1 MARQILPI
9 VGAAVG
15 FVVTGGNPMGA
26 QAGFAIGSI
35 VGNAIDPIEMQG
47 RKLGDAPTQV
57 AAEGGARA
65 IVFGKGCIRATCV
78 IERGGRR
85 VIKERQSQGK
95 GSGPTTVNERALW
108 TFAIGLGEAI
118 VGGKVL
124 RIWEAEKLVYDVT
137 PDSAIPGDS
146 AKFAGKFRFYDGS
159 DDQLPD
165 PALEALYGTGNAPY
179 YRGTAYLVFPQY
191 DLTDFGETVPPY
203 RVEVASLVENFD
215 LVDSVAF
222 GDVISGAGGASLSSD
237 GISWGSTSTVP
248 ALPYGVG
255 LAGRIVAWG
264 VSDAFYSDD
273 GVTWTKSV
281 SSLGGSG
288 GERRG
293 STDGDV
299 ILIAGGGSIYRS
311 TDRGETFSQVPGSPS
326 SNAIA
331 MHEGLAVSVS
341 IFTTN
346 SSSSTNQGDSWSS
359 GNNHGLSLLNASIA
373 TDGELFIIGGAKDG
387 VAAICAGYGT
397 DAWAQRTLPGVT
409 AATVRCIA
417 YGGGRWILGTDNGET
432 FYSEDG
438 AIFTKGGDFGDTC
451 RNVDFNGHLF
461 IMVGGNYIK
470 TSPDG
475 VTWTQR
481 SHPFGYATVN
491 VVCEFIESP
500 NPTAKLIPLAAVLK
514 NLHDRCGHAAVDYDM
529 SEVDDMIHGV
539 TIEQTVTGSEAI
551 ISIIGTHWLDPS
563 DYDGSIHYV
572 RRGKPVVRALGGDDL
587 VDEPEE
593 AQRNNAIEYPRKVH
607 LLGQRAD
614 LAYSA
619 AKSTS
624 ARYSKDARVV
634 GEASVASPETFDEGE
649 TPLKAAIKLHKVLW
663 TKAEGETTIHVT
675 DEHLD
680 LVPTDCVDFSYAGHT
695 SRYMIDQIS
704 DEPGVRKLKMTRDRQ
719 SAYEA
724 SPTDIPTPPPPT
736 PPQPSTP
743 TDTILAIIDGPALL
757 DNADTLHY
765 LAAATGD
772 GDPWVGFTLQQSLDG
787 GATFMSIDTGSLNAI
802 MGELQAEVS
811 AASPYYTDT
820 TNRVIVKLYTDDELE
835 SRTQQAFLSN
845 GGAFFLSW
853 QDSGSTRWELMQ
865 FRDAAKV
872 GDDWELSHL
881 LRGRKNTETAGHP
894 VGATFVYLDTAVLR
908 EAAQSAW
915 IGTEMAHRAV
925 SNGLSP
931 ETASVVQTQ
940 YAGYSQREWPVAELM
955 LERAGDDITA
965 TVVPRHRFG
974 TSMNPIRSINW
985 IGYRWT
991 VTDGAN
997 TITRDGTSASE
1008 TFDATGWAS
1017 PVSVTVSQINR
1028 ITGAGDAVTEDI
1040 A

>member
-146 AKFAGKFRFYDGS
+146 AKFAGKFRFYDGA

-165 PALEALYGTGNAPY
+165 PALEALHGTGNAPY

-203 RVEVASLVENFD
+203 RVEVATVVEATGYWDPDHTGVGGVLENDTKTFVTNTPTTERPMTRSYIGFEPGQAVYFEVV
-215 LVDSVAF
+215 L
-222 GDVISGAGGASLSSD
+222 DVFPSGASGDPIFSIGVVNQDHAVSDQLYVGRDNGNGAARGIGVLPGRKTAQNVSQFGCGGAGSGEVFGPTFTGAGQVLRGAFDGSGRLWISD
-237 GISWGSTSTVP
+237 ESDFGMWRTNGVYGPCEAVPANPSTSTNPITPIFPSWFSGSMFYV
-248 ALPYGVG
+248 AVTGHDNSGQNLRATLRQNESEFTFGIPYGF
-255 LAGRIVAWG
+255 VA
-264 VSDAFYSDD
+264 
-273 GVTWTKSV
+273 
-281 SSLGGSG
+281 LGNLG
-288 GERRG
+288 
-293 STDGDV
+293 
-299 ILIAGGGSIYRS
+299 
-311 TDRGETFSQVPGSPS
+311 
-326 SNAIA
+326 
-331 MHEGLAVSVS
+331 M
-341 IFTTN
+341 
-346 SSSSTNQGDSWSS
+346 
-359 GNNHGLSLLNASIA
+359 NHG
-373 TDGELFIIGGAKDG
+373 
-387 VAAICAGYGT
+387 V
-397 DAWAQRTLPGVT
+397 P
-409 AATVRCIA
+409 
-417 YGGGRWILGTDNGET
+417 
-432 FYSEDG
+432 
-438 AIFTKGGDFGDTC
+438 
-451 RNVDFNGHLF
+451 
-461 IMVGGNYIK
+461 
-470 TSPDG
+470 
-475 VTWTQR
+475 
-481 SHPFGYATVN
+481 
-491 VVCEFIESP
+491 
-500 NPTAKLIPLAAVLK
+500 IPLSSIIST
-514 NLHDRCGHAAVDYDM
+514 LHSRCGHGVGDFDV
-529 SEVDDMIHGV
+529 SELGEMVSGV
-539 TIEQTVTGSEAI
+539 VIEQTVTASEAI
-551 ISIIGTHWLDPS
+551 ISILGAHFADPS
-563 DYDGSIHYV
+563 DYDGKIHYIK
-572 RRGKPVVRALGGDDL
+572 RGKPVVRAIGEDDL

-593 AQRNNAIEYPRKVH
+593 AKRNNAIEYPRKVH

-663 TKAEGETTIHVT
+663 TKAEGEMTIHVT

-680 LVPTDCVDFSYAGHT
+680 LVPTDCVDFSYSGRT
-695 SRYMIDQIS
+695 FRYMIDQIS
-704 DEPGVRKLKMTRDRQ
+704 DDPGVRKLKMTRDRQ
-719 SAYEA
+719 SAYVA
-724 SPTDIPTPPPPT
+724 NPTDIPTPPPPT

-787 GATFMSIDTGSLNAI
+787 GATFVSIDTGSLNAI
-802 MGELQAEVS
+802 MGELQSEVS
-811 AASPYYTDT
+811 DASPYYTDT
-820 TNRVIVKLYTDDELE
+820 TNRVIVRLYTSDELE

-853 QDSGSTRWELMQ
+853 QDSGTTFWELMQ
-865 FRDAAKV
+865 FRDAAQV
-872 GDDWELSHL
+872 GDNWELSRL
-881 LRGRKNTETAGHP
+881 LRGRKNTETAEHP

-915 IGTEMAHRAV
+915 IGTELTHRAV

-931 ETASVVQTQ
+931 ETADVQQ
-940 YAGYSQREWPVAELM
+940 NLFVGNSQREWPVAELM

-985 IGYRWT
+985 TGYRWT
-991 VTDGAN
+991 ATDGAS
-997 TITRDGTSASE
+997 TITRDTTADSE
-1008 TFDATGWAS
+1008 TFDVTGWAS
-1017 PVSVTVSQINR
+1017 PVSVTVSQLNR
-1028 ITGAGDAVTEDI
+1028 ITGPGDAVTENI
-1040 A
+1040 T

>member
-137 PDSAIPGDS
+137 PDSTIPGDS

-203 RVEVASLVENFD
+203 RAEVATLAESTGYWDAEHT
-215 LVDSVAF
+215 
-222 GDVISGAGGASLSSD
+222 GAGGVLENATRTFVTDITGTQRPLTRSYVGATLADKFYCEVVLDVFPIVGGGDPTFSVGIVNQDHAYNNMPYVGRGHGSGAAKGIGITGRSTRQNVTVAGCGGPGSGEIFGPAFTGSGQVIRVAFDGPAGKLYFSDTADWEMWRTNGVYGPCEAVTADPTLGTNPLYEIFNWAIGTAFYVAVAGRDGDGGTHLRATLRQNESEFTFEIPIGFLALGNLGATHGFPVPLSSI
-237 GISWGSTSTVP
+237 IS
-248 ALPYGVG
+248 
-255 LAGRIVAWG
+255 
-264 VSDAFYSDD
+264 
-273 GVTWTKSV
+273 
-281 SSLGGSG
+281 
-288 GERRG
+288 
-293 STDGDV
+293 
-299 ILIAGGGSIYRS
+299 
-311 TDRGETFSQVPGSPS
+311 
-326 SNAIA
+326 
-331 MHEGLAVSVS
+331 
-341 IFTTN
+341 
-346 SSSSTNQGDSWSS
+346 
-359 GNNHGLSLLNASIA
+359 
-373 TDGELFIIGGAKDG
+373 
-387 VAAICAGYGT
+387 
-397 DAWAQRTLPGVT
+397 TL
-409 AATVRCIA
+409 
-417 YGGGRWILGTDNGET
+417 
-432 FYSEDG
+432 
-438 AIFTKGGDFGDTC
+438 
-451 RNVDFNGHLF
+451 HL
-461 IMVGGNYIK
+461 
-470 TSPDG
+470 
-475 VTWTQR
+475 
-481 SHPFGYATVN
+481 
-491 VVCEFIESP
+491 
-500 NPTAKLIPLAAVLK
+500 
-514 NLHDRCGHAAVDYDM
+514 RCGHGVVDFDVSDLDEM
-529 SEVDDMIHGV
+529 VSGV
-539 TIEQTVTGSEAI
+539 VIEQTVTAAEAI
-551 ISIIGTHWLDPS
+551 LSILGTHFADPS
-563 DYDGSIHYV
+563 DYDGSIHYI
-572 RRGKPVVRALGGDDL
+572 RRGKPVVRAIGADDL

-593 AQRNNAIEYPRKVH
+593 SQRNNAIEYPRKVH

-680 LVPTDCVDFSYAGHT
+680 LVPTDCVDFSYAGNT

-724 SPTDIPTPPPPT
+724 NPTDIPTPPPPT

-787 GATFMSIDTGSLNAI
+787 GATFVSIDTGSLNAI
-802 MGELQAEVS
+802 MGKLQAEVS
-811 AASPYYTDT
+811 AASAYYTDA
-820 TNRVIVKLYTDDELE
+820 TNKVTVRLYTDDELE

-853 QDSGSTRWELMQ
+853 QDSGDTRWELMQ

-915 IGTEMAHRAV
+915 IGAELTHRAV

-955 LERAGDDITA
+955 LDRAGDDITA

-974 TSMNPIRSINW
+974 TSMVPVRSINW

-991 VTDGAN
+991 ATDGTN

-1008 TFDATGWAS
+1008 IFDATGWAS

-1028 ITGAGDAVTEDI
+1028 ITGSGDAVTEDI